1 MKKII
6 YAFAASLTLAAFAG
20 CTKDDAK
27 NDEHNASFKLVMLD
41 VTGETA
47 SVAVSSTGS
56 EADTWYCFCSS
67 DVNSPASALVSA
79 EVAKLGGNVSSVLKS
94 GNRQVDFSGLTP
106 NTDYKAVVTGLL
118 SDGTVYGT
126 PVELKFRSG
135 RAEGEIE
142 RNNDWQ
148 VSFQR
153 GMVSQKNFTIAD
165 FVDVQDKSAGNEKFF
180 TMILPAEQYPGDE
193 KISAFLDEC
202 IAEVQKLVTAM
213 GVTWKDVLKSGNIS
227 DKYDICQSGEWYAFV
242 IGATES
248 GRKSGLWNRTEKM
261 TIPAITG
268 SEDFM
273 KYAGVWT
280 YQYTSDKGSSNIDFE
295 LIPAIS
301 EEKDP
306 ATSVSTG
313 FYVVRGWQGSD
324 EQGPFFPDFT
334 LVYQKEEAKDKPL
347 LGDDLN
353 GKLAFVSYDS
363 EAKVAVD
370 DKGTVG
376 SLAMLCCKYDDKG
389 QLANVS
395 LGGFPAAIDVTGT
408 TGTINGLEQDT
419 TSGKFLVNTV
429 AIGALVGNQVSL
441 GVGAPMLPCNITK
454 KEAASALAGKR
465 FASVEN
471 YQPMVSYHSMA
482 VNMSFAR

>member
-6 YAFAASLTLAAFAG
+6 YAFTALLSLAAFAG
-20 CTKDDAK
+20 CSKDNGDD
-27 NDEHNASFKLVMLD
+27 NVEHNASFKLVLLD
-41 VTGETA
+41 ATGETA

-56 EADTWYCFCSS
+56 EADTWYCFYTSE
-67 DVNSPASALVSA
+67 VNSPAASLVSA

-142 RNNDWQ
+142 RNEDWQ
-148 VSFQR
+148 VSLSR
-153 GMVSQKNFTIAD
+153 GMVSEQNFTIAD
-165 FVDVQDKSAGNEKFF
+165 FVDVADKSATNEKFF
-180 TMILPAEQYPGDE
+180 TMILPAEQYPGDD
-193 KISAFLDEC
+193 KIESFLDEC
-202 IAEVQKLVTAM
+202 IEQVQQLVDAY
-213 GVTWKDVLKSGNIS
+213 GITWSDVLQSGNIS
-227 DKYDICQSGEWYAFV
+227 DKYDLCAAGEWYAFA

-248 GRKSGLWNRTEKM
+248 GRKSGLWNRSEKVV
-261 TIPAITG
+261 IPAIEG

-280 YQYTSDKGSSNIDFE
+280 YQYASEKGNVNVDFE
-295 LIPAIS
+295 LIPAVS
-301 EEKDP
+301 ELPSSQEP
-306 ATSVSTG
+306 SVSTG

-324 EQGPFFPDFT
+324 ENGPLFPDFT
-334 LVYQKEEAKDKPL
+334 LVYQNTGKDLQLDK
-347 LGDDLN
+347 
-353 GKLAFVSYDS
+353 KLMFISYDS
-363 EAKVAVD
+363 EEKVMLD
-370 DKGTVG
+370 ENGTVG
-376 SLAMLCCKYDDKG
+376 SLAMLGCKMEGGKLTG
-389 QLANVS
+389 VVV
-395 LGGFPAAIDVTGT
+395 GGFPAVMDVNGSE
-408 TGTINGLEQDT
+408 GTITGLDIET
-419 TSGKFLVNTV
+419 TSGVLSCNTV

-441 GVGAPMLPCNITK
+441 AGGAPMLPCTITK
-454 KEAASALAGKR
+454 KEAASSLAAKR
-465 FASVEN
+465 FALVEN